1 MSYKTISKV
10 LKNSKSAST
19 KAAFENK
26 LLLPSL
32 PVPALN
38 QTIEKYVKSVTP
50 FLNEKELEHT
60 KKLLREFSAANGIGP
75 RLQKLLE
82 EKAVT
87 EENWLETWWLNTAY
101 LEYRQP
107 VVVYSSPGLVFPFE
121 DFTNEQQ
128 RLQYTAMLILAA
140 LQYKTDIFGDQIP
153 LEMMGAS
160 PLDMNQYKKVFG
172 TCRIPGERRDSLQF
186 NPDSRHIIVARNNN
200 FFKMEVIDSNGNWPS
215 LSQLKSALE
224 IIIQESEAFDD
235 PVGVLT
241 TEHRDKWHKAYTE
254 LNKDPQNERSLKE
267 LASALFLVA
276 LDNPMPKC
284 SGDNWRS
291 TASKQFIHGGGS
303 RGNSGNRW
311 FDKTLQFIIG
321 EDGTVGLTYEHSPS
335 EGQPIAVM
343 TDYLTEYINSE
354 QAHNLPDTK
363 TDCYPEKLKFNINET
378 VASYIHSANIHVD
391 KLVDNLDM
399 ASFQFKCFGK
409 NFVKS
414 HQLSPDSFVQ
424 MAIQLA
430 FYRIHRVPG
439 AQYESASTRK
449 FIHGRT
455 ETIRSC
461 SVESID
467 FAKTMLDAGKTV
479 ADKVAALKEAINKHK
494 EYAQQAVN
502 GMGVDRHLLGL
513 RLLATE
519 CGIPVPAIYQDAAFI
534 RSTHM
539 RLSTSQVA
547 TKCDGFM
554 CYAPLTTDGYGCC
567 YNPRPLDMNFG
578 VSAFAEDP
586 DTSASVFR
594 EALEDSL
601 RDMRDVLITAKGS
614 KL

>member
-1 MSYKTISKV
+1 MAPSDQDFIANNNMNFTRQRILKNPQISIKTISKV
-10 LKNSKSAST
+10 LKNSKAAST

-26 LLLPSL
+26 LHLPSL

-50 FLNEKELEHT
+50 FLNEKELDNT

-87 EENWLETWWLNTAY
+87 EENWLESWWLNTAY

-140 LQYKTDIFGDQIP
+140 LQYKNDIFGDQIP
-153 LEMMGAS
+153 LETMGAS

-172 TCRIPGERRDSLQF
+172 TCRIPGEKRDSLQF
-186 NPDSRHIIVARNNN
+186 NPDSRHIVVARNNH
-200 FFKMEVIDSNGNWPS
+200 FFKMEVIDSDGNWPS
-215 LSQLKSALE
+215 LSQLTSSLE
-224 IIIQESEAFDD
+224 VIIRESEDYDD

-241 TEHRDKWHKAYTE
+241 TEHRDKWNKAYTE
-254 LNKDPQNERSLKE
+254 LNK
-267 LASALFLVA
+267 
-276 LDNPMPKC
+276 
-284 SGDNWRS
+284 G
-291 TASKQFIHGGGS
+291 I
-303 RGNSGNRW
+303 
-311 FDKTLQFIIG
+311 
-321 EDGTVGLTYEHSPS
+321 
-335 EGQPIAVM
+335 
-343 TDYLTEYINSE
+343 
-354 QAHNLPDTK
+354 
-363 TDCYPEKLKFNINET
+363 
-378 VASYIHSANIHVD
+378 
-391 KLVDNLDM
+391 LVDNLDM

-409 NFVKS
+409 NFVKA

-461 SVESID
+461 SIESVD
-467 FAKTMLDAGKTV
+467 FAKTMLDTSKTV
-479 ADKVAALKEAINKHK
+479 AEKLAALKEAINKHK
-494 EYAQQAVN
+494 EYAQQFNVFCLYRVCDQEATDNSLKLPLKRKLDRVSLYTGVGISTVKRIHKEDQERLEN
-502 GMGVDRHLLGL
+502 NPNAMLSSPGKKRARINHDPTARKFELFELVLLHRPPPEQKNYVVDRIIREHGHTPL
-513 RLLATE
+513 RTPPYMCELNPIELAW
-519 CGIPVPAIYQDAAFI
+519 AKLKFI
-534 RSTHM
+534 VRSHNITGDFNIT
-539 RLSTSQVA
+539 R
-547 TKCDGFM
+547 
-554 CYAPLTTDGYGCC
+554 YGCC

-578 VSAFAEDP
+578 VSAFVECP
-586 DTSASVFR
+586 ETSANNFR

-601 RDMRDVLITAKGS
+601 RDMRDVLITAKGA